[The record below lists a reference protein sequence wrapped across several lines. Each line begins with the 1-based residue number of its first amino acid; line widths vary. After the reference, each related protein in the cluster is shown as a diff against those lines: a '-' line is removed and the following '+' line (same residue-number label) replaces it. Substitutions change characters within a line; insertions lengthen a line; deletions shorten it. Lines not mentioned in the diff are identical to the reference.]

1 MSTTLIRETKKTLTG
16 KASRLEDQELEYLAR
31 EITKL
36 GFNLG
41 FARAYASGPSLLT
54 KLVRDLE
61 CKNAKLAEIEKL
73 LQRR

>member
-1 MSTTLIRETKKTLTG
+1 MSAKLIREAKKTLAG
-16 KASRLEDQELEYLAR
+16 KASRLEDQELEYLAG

-41 FARAYASGPSLLT
+41 FARAYASGPSLVT

-61 CKNAKLAEIEKL
+61 FKNAKLTEIEKL
-73 LQRR
+73 LKSK